1 MEGNISIQ
9 NLTSNMRDL
18 KVIRYSCSVFV
29 FVLFPLFHRM
39 KSFSAVTSSFLTG
52 TMISFLLKRN
62 NEADIS
68 KFVI

>member
-1 MEGNISIQ
+1 
-9 NLTSNMRDL
+9 
-18 KVIRYSCSVFV
+18 
-29 FVLFPLFHRM
+29 M